1 MNKIKNYSDHP
12 IRRWFIYQ
20 SINRPVRSIVVSL
33 FATIVMASG
42 LTFLVIDDDMMK
54 MLPQNLESRKAWDSL
69 QDEFGS
75 TEVIFVAFGEKDRS
89 IYHPDALRALW
100 DVSMELEGLPEV
112 EEVTS
117 ITTATRMDNDEG
129 DLLIQDLQSDRVLNG
144 IEIAGIRDYLNKYPN
159 VKKRF
164 ISQKEDYLIL
174 LVQPYDDVALDQFRN
189 ELVGVADS
197 ILTNYEIYYGGFAYI
212 TGTIP
217 ELIRN
222 DVQSLMKM
230 GILIMVTILLLNLR
244 SIPGVLMV
252 LMVIGLSLVSMKIG
266 RAHV

>member
-1 MNKIKNYSDHP
+1 MNKIKIYSDHP

-20 SINRPVRSIVVSL
+20 SINHPVRSIVVSL

-112 EEVTS
+112 E
-117 ITTATRMDNDEG
+117 
-129 DLLIQDLQSDRVLNG
+129 
-144 IEIAGIRDYLNKYPN
+144 
-159 VKKRF
+159 
-164 ISQKEDYLIL
+164 
-174 LVQPYDDVALDQFRN
+174 
-189 ELVGVADS
+189 
-197 ILTNYEIYYGGFAYI
+197 
-212 TGTIP
+212 
-217 ELIRN
+217 
-222 DVQSLMKM
+222 
-230 GILIMVTILLLNLR
+230 
-244 SIPGVLMV
+244 
-252 LMVIGLSLVSMKIG
+252 
-266 RAHV
+266 